1 MGQLRM
7 PHVIFALRVA
17 IGSVLVVAGALK
29 APNPTAF
36 ASTIAGFQL
45 LPAAVAGPMAVFVPW
60 FEILLG
66 GYLIAGYLTRAAAW
80 VACAEFVVFAGA
92 IASVVVRGIHI
103 SCGCFGQGDAAP
115 ASWVDVVRDAALA
128 AGALVVALRPP
139 GVLAVDRRELG

>member
-1 MGQLRM
+1 MGRLKT
-7 PHVIFALRVA
+7 PYVILALRVA
-17 IGSVLVVAGALK
+17 VGGVLVVAGALK

-66 GYLIAGYLTRAAAW
+66 GYLVAGYLTRVAAW
-80 VACAEFVVFAGA
+80 VACVEFITFAGA

-115 ASWVDVVRDAALA
+115 ASWFDVSRDALLA
-128 AGALVVALRPP
+128 VAALVVALRAP
-139 GVLAVDRRELG
+139 GALAVDERER